1 MAIEQELNLSTDMKP
16 TQALE
21 LLSRHI
27 GGLTLTWNGKNSYYL
42 LGPTI
47 EIDVNEPPETWREI
61 IRDGFRFTPT
71 LSVRF
76 RFKLNSP
83 TDYDTNRHLLFQATT
98 FLLEHAQDA
107 VLLSNYE
114 LIVLQ
119 RLGGRLTFNA
129 DLQLWDEEWL
139 RDELTL
145 PFEWRP
151 LPSPLL

>member
-1 MAIEQELNLSTDMKP
+1 MAIELELNLSTNIKP

-21 LLSRHI
+21 LLSTHI

-47 EIDVNEPPETWREI
+47 EIDVSEPSGSWQEI
-61 IRDGFRFTPT
+61 IRDGFQFIPT

-83 TDYDTNRHLLFQATT
+83 TDYDTNRHFMFQATT
-98 FLLEHAQDA
+98 FLLEHAEDA
-107 VLLSNYE
+107 VLLHNYE
-114 LIVLQ
+114 IIVLQ
-119 RLGGRLTFNA
+119 KLGGKLTFNS

-139 RDELTL
+139 RDRLTL
-145 PFEWRP
+145 PFDCRL